1 MRLDEQAPNNAES
14 PRRRLGKVPDRRTS
28 RDRGHS
34 NTQVPRAPIYLAL
47 VLSAGHHLD
56 HVVRGN
62 HIGWPVADPATA
74 FTYSLLVY
82 PLIFLGLYL
91 SSAGKVGAGYWA
103 LLSGPGALF
112 LAAIHLGPNA
122 VEPPAEIINQYS
134 TPLIGWLA
142 FTLLLT
148 LIAVLV
154 ATFVHETRLWHR
166 HRRSSQPPLQH
177 DERNTHARG

>member
-1 MRLDEQAPNNAES
+1 MRLDRHVPNNADI
-14 PRRRLGKVPDRRTS
+14 PGRRPGKVPDRRTS
-28 RDRGHS
+28 RDRRRS

-47 VLSAGHHLD
+47 VLSGGHHLD

-62 HIGWPVADPATA
+62 HTGWPVTDHATA

-91 SSAGKVGAGYWA
+91 SSAGKVGAGYWS

-112 LAAIHLGPNA
+112 LTAIHLGPNA
-122 VEPPAEIINQYS
+122 VEPPAEIIDQYS

-148 LIAVLV
+148 LIAVLL
-154 ATFVHETRLWHR
+154 ATFIHETRLWHR
-166 HRRSSQPPLQH
+166 HRRSSQHSLPH
-177 DERNTHARG
+177 DEGNTHARG